1 MSKKETN
8 QEKKRP
14 LANYGRY
21 TGIAFQMIAVLLM
34 GGFGGLKA
42 DEYFQ
47 TSPILTVV
55 FSLIAVVMA
64 MVMVVRE
71 FIGKK

>member
-1 MSKKETN
+1 
-8 QEKKRP
+8 
-14 LANYGRY
+14 
-21 TGIAFQMIAVLLM
+21 MIAVLLI

-55 FSLIAVVMA
+55 LSLLAVVVA

-71 FIGKK
+71 FIGKKK